1 MYLPFLLTV
10 RLGVRVLEV
19 MRAAP
24 HLRLLGVLGGE
35 IWGESVDMRSE
46 PPSLVDSAP
55 LSEEE
60 SEDVS
65 AVPSPSRGVVFQIRR
80 AADGCFCLV
89 TRVGAR
95 ISSLVGPDSIVSLV
109 TEVGAPALVGI

>member
-65 AVPSPSRGVVFQIRR
+65 AVPRHHGVSSSKFAGQPMDASVWLPGSVLASPH
-80 AADGCFCLV
+80 
-89 TRVGAR
+89 
-95 ISSLVGPDSIVSLV
+95 
-109 TEVGAPALVGI
+109 